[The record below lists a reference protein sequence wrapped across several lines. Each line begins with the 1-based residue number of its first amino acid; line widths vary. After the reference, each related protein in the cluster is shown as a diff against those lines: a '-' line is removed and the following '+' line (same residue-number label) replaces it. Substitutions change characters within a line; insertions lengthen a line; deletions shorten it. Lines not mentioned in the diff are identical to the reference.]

1 MKCNE
6 WTSAMK
12 WLLKLVLLKLHIP
25 NEGTDNAYAKQEWT
39 EWFTCEV
46 SQSIC
51 TFSLNN
57 LKW

>member
-1 MKCNE
+1 
-6 WTSAMK
+6 MK

-25 NEGTDNAYAKQEWT
+25 NEGTDNAYAKEEWR
-39 EWFTCEV
+39 EWFACEV